1 MDYNAC
7 LAAPFLVNKKTQM
20 GAKQQT
26 KAAETLDDAI
36 GNLVRGLKR
45 DLKKKYGRVDYHKL
59 RKDGFSDY
67 LLTRLKRV

>member
-1 MDYNAC
+1 
-7 LAAPFLVNKKTQM
+7 M